1 MAVEDSKNAMVLIVR
16 KYPAVNFPS
25 EARVIGMK
33 MKKVMRTTRLIVM
46 AIEFQITAFLL
57 VRISLAEGF
66 LLGGT

>member
-33 MKKVMRTTRLIVM
+33 MKKVMSTTRLIVM

>member
-1 MAVEDSKNAMVLIVR
+1 MAVEDSKKAMVLIVR

-33 MKKVMRTTRLIVM
+33 IKNVMRTTRLIVM

-66 LLGGT
+66 L

>member
-16 KYPAVNFPS
+16 KYPAVNLPS